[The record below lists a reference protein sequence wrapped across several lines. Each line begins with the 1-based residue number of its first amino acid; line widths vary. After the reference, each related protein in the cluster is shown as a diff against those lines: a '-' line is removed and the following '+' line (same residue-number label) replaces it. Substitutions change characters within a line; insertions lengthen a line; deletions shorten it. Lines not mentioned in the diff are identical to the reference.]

1 MDHEDRPGRLPD
13 LQVTVLG
20 ELSPA
25 TSELA
30 RSTLQE
36 VLAESGEPVRSAQVR
51 LARMWRKEG
60 RPAVAQV
67 LVDVGGGQMV
77 RAQVAA
83 HTMPEAIEL
92 LRQRLGVQLTRL
104 EWARHWEPGYDAEGS
119 GPLEWRE
126 GTEAARRPV
135 RVMLPKGERTIVRRK
150 DFVLA
155 TETVDQAALAMEMMD
170 YDFHLFTESGSG
182 QDSVVYRF
190 GPGPFR
196 LAQVDP
202 QVERITPSSVP
213 VNLVKSPAP
222 VLSVDEAKERLDATD
237 YPFVFFKDAATGRG
251 SVLYGRYDGHY
262 GLIAPAS
269 SDAAAAVPAGQP
281 APSVATET
289 APAPESFGAGGHDQE
304 SLRER
309 VEALE
314 ARVVALAEVLDT
326 LTGGLEAVPGEPA
339 DPEQVRRS
347 ARLARELLFAAGY
360 RH

>member
-1 MDHEDRPGRLPD
+1 MDHQDRPGELPE

-36 VLAESGEPVRSAQVR
+36 TLAEAGAPIRSAQVR
-51 LARMWRKEG
+51 LARMWRAEG

-67 LVDVGGGQMV
+67 RVDVGGQLV

-83 HTMPEAIEL
+83 HTMPEAIAL
-92 LRQRLGVQLTRL
+92 LRDRLGVQLTRL
-104 EWARHWEPGYDAEGS
+104 EWARHWEPGHDPEGS
-119 GPLEWRE
+119 GPLEWRQ
-126 GTEAARRPV
+126 GTESARRPV
-135 RVMLPKGERTIVRRK
+135 RVPLPTGERSVVRRK

-155 TETVDQAALAMEMMD
+155 QESVDRAALTMETMD
-170 YDFHLFTESGSG
+170 YDFHLFCESGSG

-202 QVERITPSSVP
+202 RPERITPATVP
-213 VNLVKSPAP
+213 VNLVKTPAP
-222 VLSVDEAKERLDATD
+222 VLTVDEAKERLDATD

-262 GLIAPAS
+262 GLISAVSQAEPSPEPTAPGEPATSAATVAS
-269 SDAAAAVPAGQP
+269 AT
-281 APSVATET
+281 SVAGT
-289 APAPESFGAGGHDQE
+289 GYDQE
-304 SLRER
+304 ALRER
-309 VEALE
+309 LEALE
-314 ARVVALAEVLDT
+314 GRVTALAEALDA
-326 LTGGLEAVPGEPA
+326 LTGGLESIPGEPP
-339 DPEQVRRS
+339 DPEEVRRS
-347 ARLARELLFAAGY
+347 AHLARELLLAAGY
-360 RH
+360 RR